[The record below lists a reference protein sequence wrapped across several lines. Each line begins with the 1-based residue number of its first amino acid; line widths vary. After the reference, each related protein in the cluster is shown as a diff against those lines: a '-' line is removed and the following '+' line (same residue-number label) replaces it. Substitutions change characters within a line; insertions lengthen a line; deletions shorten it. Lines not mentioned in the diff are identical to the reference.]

1 MKFFVLGYDG
11 DLVVF
16 MSRKEFTGVDEATK
30 YAKGCAKAWRAFVV
44 QAV

>member
-1 MKFFVLGYDG
+1 MKFYVLGYDG

-16 MSRKEFTGVDEATK
+16 MTRKVFDSVNEATK